1 MAMIDW
7 VTDWLM
13 TDDDYDDDNES
24 TLTWHKS

>member
-1 MAMIDW
+1 
-7 VTDWLM
+7 M